1 MHPKSEG
8 SAAADARQPG
18 IRRRERRG
26 FPLFSQHKIAALTN
40 LLAAL
45 PDEPQLSAQELKAY
59 FDSSPEE
66 LRRAVNGVCDDGATL
81 ETKVNG
87 IIARTFDAAVT
98 EPMLDPALAGKLN
111 AKADTAALTQAQAG
125 LEQADRALQSDLDAG
140 LARKCEIAT
149 GAYIGN
155 GTASRLISLGFRAKA
170 VLVASQYGFTGYGGN
185 GYMFYG
191 GLALDGHPVSYNGNE
206 MIVKVDAAGFYV
218 YTSNGYIRSNYADT
232 KYHYIA
238 FR

>member
-1 MHPKSEG
+1 M
-8 SAAADARQPG
+8 
-18 IRRRERRG
+18 
-26 FPLFSQHKIAALTN
+26 
-40 LLAAL
+40 LAAL

-66 LRRAVNGVCDDGATL
+66 LRRAVNGVCDDGAAL
-81 ETKVNG
+81 ETKVDG

-111 AKADTAALTQAQAG
+111 AKADTAALAQAQAG
-125 LEQADRALQSDLDAG
+125 LEQADRALQSALDAG